1 MPSGNSFCFCDR
13 PVADQLKQGQMFE
26 ANFFDSV
33 TIYFSDIVGFTHLCS
48 KSTPLQVVDFLN
60 DLYTFFDSIIS
71 DYDVYK
77 VSSANFQTSL
87 QYFSSGRDHWRFVH
101 GGFRLA

>member
-1 MPSGNSFCFCDR
+1 MSALQFVLLYSLICFRVCR
-13 PVADQLKQGQMFE
+13 PVADQLKKGQMFE
-26 ANFFDSV
+26 PNFFDSV

-48 KSTPLQVVDFLN
+48 KSTPIQVVAFLN

-77 VSSANFQTSL
+77 ASAAWN
-87 QYFSSGRDHWRFVH
+87 DHATMINNH
-101 GGFRLA
+101 